1 MENYEFDNLLYAAA
15 SGDLEG
21 IAKWIKEGAGV
32 NNQDDRGYTPLM
44 LAARMGRTDSV
55 TLLLENG
62 ADPGIRDNL
71 GKTAARIAMEAGFED
86 ISGKIEKAAG
96 EKSDFEIPEV
106 VKETAIETFV
116 IFLMPLP
123 CFVLPVSFLLV
134 FHRFFPL
141 PACEVPSGAFSCPSS
156 LLCRKPLLLLY
167 CVKKAKGH
175 LSLWP

>member
-116 IFLMPLP
+116 MEKASEIRKKLDETLAKEKAITEANNSLQEPPL
-123 CFVLPVSFLLV
+123 SF
-134 FHRFFPL
+134 
-141 PACEVPSGAFSCPSS
+141 CCPSS
-156 LLCRKPLLLLY
+156 CH
-167 CVKKAKGH
+167 KG
-175 LSLWP
+175 SISVSPSRQGR